1 MSTARSAADTGVV
14 AASLLIVA
22 LCWWWIV
29 AMAGD
34 MYGPM
39 TGAAAWMMTRR
50 WDWPYMGPLRT
61 SAVTVQEDAEK

>member
-1 MSTARSAADTGVV
+1 MSTARSAADTGAV

-39 TGAAAWMMTRR
+39 TGAAA
-50 WDWPYMGPLRT
+50 G
-61 SAVTVQEDAEK
+61 

>member
-1 MSTARSAADTGVV
+1 MSTTGNTAAAWVV
-14 AASLLIVA
+14 AASLLILVT

-39 TGAAAWMMTRR
+39 TGAAAWMMSHMRAGWQPDGNR
-50 WDWPYMGPLRT
+50 SDL
-61 SAVTVQEDAEK
+61 S

>member
-1 MSTARSAADTGVV
+1 MSTAPSAADTWVV

-39 TGAAAWMMTRR
+39 TG
-50 WDWPYMGPLRT
+50 PPPG
-61 SAVTVQEDAEK
+61 